1 MNNVRRGSEVLD
13 VRNPCKGFPH
23 KSVNVTLR
31 LILFFVC
38 VSGWEG
44 LSELRRMGAHE
55 W

>member
-1 MNNVRRGSEVLD
+1 MNNVRRGSEVFD

-23 KSVNVTLR
+23 KSRNVTLR

-38 VSGWEG
+38 ASGWGG